1 MTIFGGSFGRIWNQR
16 QVIPACGAM
25 VGMPIGRRWTAL
37 ASALVFLTVTS
48 APGFRVPG
56 INYPAQV
63 REDVSILPGGRALR
77 PFGRQVLTGTAPFAI
92 AVSPSGKTIVTANI
106 GLSKSIGLD
115 RPSITVIVP
124 GKRDSA
130 WNLEDFHAEPRRPD
144 PKAWQGVTTGLAV
157 TGDNSAWISEGD
169 SGRVVELNLSTGNRK
184 AVVSLNVEH
193 YTGSFTDA
201 LVYDPVRNLIV
212 VLDPANFRAVVID
225 LKRAA
230 VVASAKTGVL
240 PIALALSTDRKRLY
254 VVNTTPPSLSI
265 IDIADP
271 AAPKNVAEVPLNEM
285 PGRSGTAGAET
296 DAAAPSGIAMHGDEV
311 YVSLAHEDA
320 IAIVNGKTGKAEGA
334 IALSI
339 PGLEG
344 YRGVTPLGLAFDKK
358 GGFLLVAEAGI
369 NAVGVIDPVS
379 RKLLGHVPVGWFP
392 TAIDVRDGH
401 VYVASARGFGTGP
414 STASHRI
421 RMMGGARQ
429 GGFSFDLEPSALRR
443 GSVSAFAVP
452 TDSDLAHE
460 TNLVIEANGFIQ
472 ASTPPPGK
480 KVPPVRYVVLI
491 VKGNR
496 SFDEILGDIGRAG
509 EKQVLSDYSFARFG
523 AEGYVSGGSKRFSL
537 HVDVTPN
544 HHEIAARWSFADNF
558 YTDSDYSSAGHR
570 WLAGVYPD
578 LWSETALVYHE
589 AGNREFSPS
598 SETPGRRLFARGTE
612 LPPTGTLWS
621 HMQGR
626 RVDFRTFSDGDDDG
640 TQVSDQS
647 RASHFIDAVRRDY
660 LEPGKPLPRFLEIH
674 LPNDTT
680 GPPRPD
686 DGFPYRASYV
696 ADNDYAL
703 GRIVEFLS
711 ASPWWKEMAVFVT
724 ETGADGGADHVD
736 SHRTL
741 LLGAGPWFRSDY
753 VSHTNASFPALLA
766 TIYKLLGLPPL
777 NLYDATAG
785 DLLDMFGTVPDFAP
799 YEVKPEDS
807 RLFDPQR
814 VK

>member
-1 MTIFGGSFGRIWNQR
+1 M
-16 QVIPACGAM
+16 
-25 VGMPIGRRWTAL
+25 
-37 ASALVFLTVTS
+37 
-48 APGFRVPG
+48 
-56 INYPAQV
+56 
-63 REDVSILPGGRALR
+63 
-77 PFGRQVLTGTAPFAI
+77 TGTAPFAI

-106 GLSKSIGLD
+106 AWSRSIGLD

-130 WNLEDFHAEPRRPD
+130 WNLADFNAEPRRSD

-157 TGDNSAWISEGD
+157 IGDNSAWISEGD
-169 SGRVVELNLSTGNRK
+169 TGRVVEVNLATGSRK
-184 AVVSLNVEH
+184 ASVTLNKDQ
-193 YTGSFTDA
+193 YTSSFTDA
-201 LVYDPVRNLIV
+201 LVYDSARNLLV
-212 VLDPANFRAVVID
+212 VLDPANSRAALID
-225 LKRAA
+225 LKRAF

-240 PIALALSTDRKRLY
+240 PVALALSADGKRLY
-254 VVNTTPPSLSI
+254 VVNTAPPSLSI
-265 IDIADP
+265 IDLSDP
-271 AAPKNVAEVPLNEM
+271 TAPKNVAEVALGEM
-285 PGRSGTAGAET
+285 PERSEAAGVEASAAET
-296 DAAAPSGIAMHGDEV
+296 GGPAPSGIAVHGDEV
-311 YVSLAHEDA
+311 YVSLAHDDA
-320 IAIVNGKTGKAEGA
+320 IAIVDGKTGKAEGS
-334 IALSI
+334 IPLSI
-339 PGLEG
+339 PGFEA

-358 GGFLLVAEAGI
+358 AGVLLAAEAGI

-392 TAIDVRDGH
+392 TAIDVHDGH

-414 STASHRI
+414 SAASHRI

-460 TNLVIEANGFIQ
+460 TDVVMEDNGFTP
-472 ASTPPPGK
+472 ARTPPPEK

-491 VKGNR
+491 VKGDR
-496 SFDEILGDIGRAG
+496 SFDEILGDIAQAG
-509 EKQVLSDYSFARFG
+509 EKQVLSWASFARFG
-523 AEGYVSGGSKRFSL
+523 ADGYVSGGKKNFSL
-537 HVDVTPN
+537 HVGVTPN

-558 YTDSDYSSAGHR
+558 YADSEYSSAGQH

-578 LWSETALVYHE
+578 LWSETALLYHE
-589 AGNREFSPS
+589 AGNREFSPA
-598 SETPGRRLFARGTE
+598 SEAPGRRLFPRGTADITPLE
-612 LPPTGTLWS
+612 LPRAGTVWS
-621 HMQGR
+621 HLQRHQVG
-626 RVDFRTFSDGDDDG
+626 FRNFSGESGEAPD
-640 TQVSDQS
+640 TQISDQA
-647 RASHFIDAVRRDY
+647 RASQFIDAVRTDY

-686 DGFPYRASYV
+686 DGFPYPASYV

-711 ASPWWKEMAVFVT
+711 RSPWWKEMAVFVT
-724 ETGADGGADHVD
+724 ETAADGGADHID

-741 LLGAGPWFRSDY
+741 LLGAGPWFRTDY

-766 TIYKLLGLPPL
+766 TIYKLLDVPPL

-785 DLLDMFGTVPDFAP
+785 DLLDMFGSQPDYTP
-799 YEVKPEDS
+799 YELQPEDS